1 MGIEAEL
8 QRFADRFHTDK
19 QVFGLLE
26 DLREVIF
33 NYQVCS

>member
-8 QRFADRFHTDK
+8 QQFANHFHTDK

-26 DLREVIF
+26 DLRETIF
-33 NYQVCS
+33 SYQVCS